1 MDSHPLSDEQIDAI
15 AENAARRAL
24 DIVYAEVG
32 KNVLKKVVWIT
43 GAVTVGLFMWLSGK
57 NLLPS

>member
-15 AENAARRAL
+15 AEKAARRAL

-57 NLLPS
+57 HLLPS